1 MKISSIELILIIGT
15 LILSSLACT
24 MGGLT
29 FNGDKATVD
38 ITLSEKELN
47 EMIATSTSNRV
58 RDDDEML
65 KSVSEVEFHDGSV
78 RVYGTMENSSGEEVK
93 GNLDLVFRASEDVLM
108 VEITAVDFPG
118 VSMDDPRVVKANQE
132 MAKALTDSVT
142 RSNGEVKFLE
152 ADVTEEGLHI
162 KLQVQTGK

>member
-132 MAKALTDSVT
+132 MAKALTESVT

>member
-1 MKISSIELILIIGT
+1 MKKSSIEIILILGT

-24 MGGLT
+24 MGGLS

-38 ITLSEKELN
+38 ITLSENELN

-58 RDDDEML
+58 ADGDDML
-65 KSVSEVEFHDGSV
+65 KSVSRVEFNDGFV

-93 GNLDLVFRASEDVLM
+93 GNMDLAFRASEDVLM

-118 VSMDDPRVVKANQE
+118 VSMDDPRIVKANQE
-132 MAKALTDSVT
+132 MAKELTESVT
-142 RSNGEVKFLE
+142 RSNGDVKFLE
-152 ADVTEEGLHI
+152 ANVTGDGLHL
-162 KLQVQTGK
+162 KLEVQTGK